1 MVIKIREVG
10 QTIIETFICVVLLFF
25 IDRER
30 NTIKRNTVTYCR
42 L

>member
-25 IDRER
+25 IDKERE
-30 NTIKRNTVTYCR
+30 IQ
-42 L
+42 